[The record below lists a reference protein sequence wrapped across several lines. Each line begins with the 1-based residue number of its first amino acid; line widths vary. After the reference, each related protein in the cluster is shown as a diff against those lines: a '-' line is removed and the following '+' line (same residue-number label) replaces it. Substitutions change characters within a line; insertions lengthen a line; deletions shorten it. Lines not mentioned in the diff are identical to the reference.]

1 MALKKK
7 PVTGMKDMLPREME
21 IRDYLIGLI
30 KETYKTYG
38 FCSIETPC
46 VEHIENLCSKQGG
59 DNEKLIFKILK
70 RGEKLKIDTAKEEND
85 LVDGG
90 LRYDLTVP
98 LARYYANHSNEL
110 PAPFKALQIGNV
122 WRADRPQKG
131 RFRQFMQCDID
142 ILGEPGNLAEIELI
156 LATTAMLGKLSFQ
169 NFTVCINDRNILK
182 AMAAYSGFRED
193 DYDEVFIILDKMDKI
208 GAEGVAKE
216 LEEMGYVKENV
227 ETYLQLFKDVAP
239 DVTGIRFLKEKLG
252 DCLSEE
258 TADSMEMIISSV
270 ETAKECEFN
279 IKFDPT
285 LVRGQSYYTGT
296 IFEVTMD
303 DFGGSV
309 AGGGRYDKMIGKFTG
324 QDTPACGF
332 SIGFERIVMLLL
344 ENGYEVPTVKEKKAY
359 LLEKKMTKEGLLKV
373 MSLAKADRQA
383 GKQVLAVDKDQELVQ
398 EIADYVTYA
407 ARADVTDSRVFES
420 LGISNMDVVIIG
432 ISEDME
438 SSILATLQAKEA
450 GVPLVIAK
458 GMNQMHAKILKKI
471 GADRV
476 VMAEIETG
484 IRLGKNLI
492 SGGFQDF
499 FMLSDSFSMVELAVP
514 DSWINHNLEEL
525 NLRKKYEINVI
536 AIKKGETICVNI
548 HPEENL
554 CMGEILILAGENKAL
569 AKLMKKYKEGDI

>member
-1 MALKKK
+1 
-7 PVTGMKDMLPREME
+7 MKDMLPREME

-110 PAPFKALQIGNV
+110 LPAPFKALQIGNV

-142 ILGEPGNLAEIELI
+142 ILGEPSNLAEIELI

-270 ETAKECEFN
+270 ETAKRMR
-279 IKFDPT
+279 IQYQI
-285 LVRGQSYYTGT
+285 RS
-296 IFEVTMD
+296 
-303 DFGGSV
+303 
-309 AGGGRYDKMIGKFTG
+309 
-324 QDTPACGF
+324 DTCK
-332 SIGFERIVMLLL
+332 RTVLLYRNDL
-344 ENGYEVPTVKEKKAY
+344 
-359 LLEKKMTKEGLLKV
+359 
-373 MSLAKADRQA
+373 
-383 GKQVLAVDKDQELVQ
+383 
-398 EIADYVTYA
+398 
-407 ARADVTDSRVFES
+407 
-420 LGISNMDVVIIG
+420 
-432 ISEDME
+432 
-438 SSILATLQAKEA
+438 
-450 GVPLVIAK
+450 
-458 GMNQMHAKILKKI
+458 
-471 GADRV
+471 
-476 VMAEIETG
+476 
-484 IRLGKNLI
+484 
-492 SGGFQDF
+492 
-499 FMLSDSFSMVELAVP
+499 
-514 DSWINHNLEEL
+514 
-525 NLRKKYEINVI
+525 
-536 AIKKGETICVNI
+536 
-548 HPEENL
+548 
-554 CMGEILILAGENKAL
+554 
-569 AKLMKKYKEGDI
+569 